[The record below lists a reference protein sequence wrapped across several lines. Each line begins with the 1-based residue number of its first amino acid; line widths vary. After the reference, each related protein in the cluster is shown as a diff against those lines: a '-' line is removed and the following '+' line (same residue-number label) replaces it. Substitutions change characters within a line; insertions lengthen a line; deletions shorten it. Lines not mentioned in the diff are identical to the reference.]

1 MFATQWSNSNLTNTC
16 DEIQHFWTNLLVVDG
31 HVAAVES
38 LIRERLGRA
47 RDGNPGLVPLG
58 GQGAELAL
66 GHSVALPLVLET
78 QFNRKISA

>member
-1 MFATQWSNSNLTNTC
+1 M
-16 DEIQHFWTNLLVVDG
+16 
-31 HVAAVES
+31 ES

-66 GHSVALPLVLET
+66 GHGVALPLVVLET